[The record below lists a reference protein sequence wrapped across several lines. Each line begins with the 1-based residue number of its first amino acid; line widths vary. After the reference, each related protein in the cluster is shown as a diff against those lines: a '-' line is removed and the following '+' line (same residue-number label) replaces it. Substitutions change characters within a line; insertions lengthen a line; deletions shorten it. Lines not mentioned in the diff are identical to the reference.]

1 MYIENILM
9 FVIAKDD
16 AVALYMPDRPYSMY
30 VGKSAEKLI
39 WIKHLKAT
47 IAKLLDIEEGNQNG
61 SLGNVTLL
69 F

>member
-1 MYIENILM
+1 M

-47 IAKLLDIEEGNQNG
+47 IAKLLDIVEGNESS
-61 SLGNVTLL
+61 SLGIVTLL
-69 F
+69 FW